1 MNNFDEFLNET
12 TLESEQLP
20 AIALT
25 RSGIEYDPN
34 EVRWKF
40 YDGNALVNINFNS
53 LPELTK
59 PLVFGLKMTL
69 IWMLE
74 NRSPHTIRVY
84 FFKFLSLL
92 RILVIERS
100 DPIEQLTAQD
110 IHNIRSASRKSE
122 LDLSSTISLLKHWHR
137 LGVRGVGKDVVDLL
151 DQIKIKGKN
160 SGTNVTVMHPRKG
173 PFTNLEFEAI
183 QIALNDAYGNGLI
196 RDEVYFMTWLFIA
209 LGVRPVQLAAL
220 KLCDLIVPND
230 LNDST
235 DFILNIPRAKQ
246 RAHISRDSFKS
257 RPLLQQIAI
266 PLNQYIKSVYVKF
279 IGRIPDPWQAPMFPQ
294 TERSEKGGEINDGIG
309 FKYHRIPKEL
319 GRIIPD
325 VFKRISV
332 PSERLSEP
340 MPVTARRFRYTFGT
354 RAAEE
359 GLSDLVIA
367 EMLDHSDTNHVHIYK
382 AFTSTI
388 LERIDR
394 AMAVSMAP
402 LAQAF
407 KGKIIKSE
415 SEASRSN
422 DISSRIVDLRIDQSG
437 AGVGNCGQHSFCGFS
452 APIACYSC
460 NSFEPWLEGPHESVL
475 NFLLE
480 RRKHLLETTDKTIA
494 SINDRTILGVAQ
506 VIIRCREIKNKLENH
521 G

>member
-1 MNNFDEFLNET
+1 MNNLNEFLNEST
-12 TLESEQLP
+12 FESEQLP
-20 AIALT
+20 AIART
-25 RSGIEYDPN
+25 RSGAEYKPN
-34 EVRWKF
+34 EARWKF
-40 YDGNALVNINFNS
+40 YDGNARVNINFNS
-53 LPELTK
+53 VPELSK
-59 PLVFGLKMTL
+59 PLVFGLKTTL
-69 IWMLE
+69 IWILE
-74 NRSPHTIRVY
+74 NRSPLTVSAY
-84 FFKFLSLL
+84 FFSFLSFL
-92 RILVIERS
+92 RVLVIGRS
-100 DPIEQLTAQD
+100 EPIKQLTVQD
-110 IHNIRSASRKSE
+110 ILNVRSASIKAV
-122 LDLSSTISLLKHWHR
+122 LDLPSTISLLKQWQR
-137 LGVRGVGKDVVDLL
+137 LGVPGVGKDVADFL
-151 DQIKIKGKN
+151 DQITIKKN
-160 SGTNVTVMHPRKG
+160 DYGTNVTVMHPRKG

-183 QIALNDAYGNGLI
+183 QDTLNDAYGNGLI

-209 LGVRPVQLAAL
+209 FGLRPVQLAAL

-230 LNDST
+230 LNDGAN
-235 DFILNIPRAKQ
+235 FILNIPRAKQ

-266 PLNQYIKSVYVKF
+266 PLNQYIQSVYVKF

-294 TERSEKGGEINDGIG
+294 TERSEKSGEINDGVG

-319 GRIIPD
+319 ARIIPE
-325 VFKRISV
+325 VFKRINV

-367 EMLDHSDTNHVHIYK
+367 EMLDHSDTSHVHIYK

-415 SEASRSN
+415 LEASRSN

-460 NSFEPWLEGPHESVL
+460 NSFEPWLDGPHEDVL
-475 NFLLE
+475 NYLLE

-506 VIIRCREIKNKLENH
+506 VIIRCREIKNKVENH